1 MVSGESKGLAGDEYL
16 FERRE
21 EKKREIRK
29 QSFVSQVILEE
40 VRERERE
47 REEKR
52 EREREE
58 KRRERERES
67 RGLPLVVVPLLL
79 SRCCGSYGVV

>member
-47 REEKR
+47 RREREER

-58 KRRERERES
+58 KRERE
-67 RGLPLVVVPLLL
+67 
-79 SRCCGSYGVV
+79 

>member
-29 QSFVSQVILEE
+29 QSFVSLVILEE

-47 REEKR
+47 REKRREER
-52 EREREE
+52 EREKRREE
-58 KRRERERES
+58 KRRERERGRE
-67 RGLPLVVVPLLL
+67 
-79 SRCCGSYGVV
+79 

>member
-47 REEKR
+47 KR
-52 EREREE
+52 ERRERREREE
-58 KRRERERES
+58 RERREAREREK
-67 RGLPLVVVPLLL
+67 
-79 SRCCGSYGVV
+79 

>member
-47 REEKR
+47 R
-52 EREREE
+52 REE
-58 KRRERERES
+58 KRERES

>member
-52 EREREE
+52 REREE
-58 KRRERERES
+58 ES